1 MRQGWRGR
9 VSVKSQATS
18 IIFCRVNALLK
29 VTHQLSLF
37 KECLLKFHLGYSLR
51 ALASSVEMNS
61 QSKCSMS
68 SHQHNTINLLPWEYE
83 DLSPPLRRKIAT
95 AMYRFAL
102 RDTANMSKNQ
112 VDALMPMIVDAPD
125 SSGNLSPLDR
135 TMLNSKKCFPTN
147 FAALHPEKQKEMT
160 RQLILICCKTSF
172 SEKDM
177 KLLEPVY
184 QNGFPPSKRKIS
196 SREAAKVEKLIWT
209 KFAMRVAL
217 LNRRTK
223 QPQHVGAWLSDCGWT
238 RRQLVAKTKLT
249 QQKIAALDIELEL
262 YGERT
267 AALQER
273 KAKVDK
279 ISKKLRLHHQL
290 CAHFQYNFQV

>member
-37 KECLLKFHLGYSLR
+37 QRVLKFHLGYSLR
-51 ALASSVEMNS
+51 AFGSTVEMNS

-125 SSGNLSPLDR
+125 SSGNLSLPDR
-135 TMLNSKKCFPTN
+135 TMLKSKKCFPTN

-184 QNGFPPSKRKIS
+184 QNGFPSSKRKITP
-196 SREAAKVEKLIWT
+196 REAEKVEKLIWT

-223 QPQHVGAWLSDCGWT
+223 QPQHVSAWLSDCGWT
-238 RRQLVAKTKLT
+238 RRQLVSRTKLT

-267 AALQER
+267 VALKER
-273 KAKVDK
+273 KAKLDK